1 MGGAT
6 HSNWAGALL
15 DREQPIVLI
24 VEPGRETE
32 AAMRLGRIGFD
43 HVADYLPGGMQ
54 AVVGRPDLV
63 RRTERVTAETLTA
76 QLAAR
81 EPPLVLDVRMAQEWQ
96 ESHIAGSINIPL
108 HRLQERLDEVPRGR
122 PLVVHCQSGYRSSVA
137 VSLLAQKGV
146 TDVSDLV
153 GGIVAWQAIA
163 TPPSVDAPVIAA
175 VRLIPMER
183 AWDGCREGT
192 TRP

>member
-24 VEPGRETE
+24 AAPGRETE

-43 HVADYLPGGMQ
+43 HVVGYLQGGMQ
-54 AVVGRPDLV
+54 AVVVRPDLV

-81 EPPLVLDVRMAQEWQ
+81 KPPLVLDVRMAQEWQ
-96 ESHIAGSINIPL
+96 ESHIAGSLNIPL
-108 HRLQERLDEVPRGR
+108 HQLQERLDEVPRGGK
-122 PLVVHCQSGYRSSVA
+122 LVVHCQTGYRSSVA

-163 TPPSVDAPVIAA
+163 TPPSLDAPP
-175 VRLIPMER
+175 LSPQ
-183 AWDGCREGT
+183 G
-192 TRP
+192 